1 VYLLILVGRGIGPAI
16 LAPVRLAVS
25 TIFFGRLIKELV
37 IKRSQSNSDFLALHA
52 LLAYLSSNRFCV
64 FLLQILKSFQALS
77 KPPRDNRT
85 PFLKVIDS

>member
-1 VYLLILVGRGIGPAI
+1 
-16 LAPVRLAVS
+16 
-25 TIFFGRLIKELV
+25 V